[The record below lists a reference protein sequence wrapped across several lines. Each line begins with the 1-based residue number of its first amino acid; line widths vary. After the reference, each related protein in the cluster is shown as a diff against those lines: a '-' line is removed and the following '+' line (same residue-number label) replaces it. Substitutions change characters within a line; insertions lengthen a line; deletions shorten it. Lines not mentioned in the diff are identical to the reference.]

1 MAFCKVS
8 FAVKDVVPKSTPFVE
23 SAESLTI
30 NVASVL
36 FIPIGTADSSP
47 YWARG
52 RTEALAIIDRVYGEF
67 CDDWLKADIDNLEGF
82 VPLNERIL
90 SALEKAGMLPPQ
102 DDNKS
107 FRMLPSGEMVYNV
120 NEWESEDEEK

>member
-1 MAFCKVS
+1 MK
-8 FAVKDVVPKSTPFVE
+8 
-23 SAESLTI
+23 
-30 NVASVL
+30 
-36 FIPIGTADSSP
+36 
-47 YWARG
+47 

-82 VPLNERIL
+82 APLNERIL

-102 DDNKS
+102 DDSKS
-107 FRMLPSGEMVYNV
+107 FKMLQNGEIVYNV